1 MIVENIKPSL
11 DRLYKGEIKALNLND
26 CGLLEKVITAEFKV
40 TKMEEIDK
48 YGYPYARL
56 YCDKFYGG
64 YIDTNDW
71 EEVPND
77 PVLIFLEDE
86 DQARAEEAQEA
97 YADDWRGFWDYE
109 RDYQ

>member
-1 MIVENIKPSL
+1 MIVENIKISL
-11 DRLYKGEIKALNLND
+11 DRLSKGEIKALVLKD
-26 CGLLEKVITAEFKV
+26 CGLSAKEITSDYEI
-40 TKMEEIDK
+40 TKMEEVDK

-64 YIDTNDW
+64 YTDTNDW
-71 EEVPND
+71 EEVPNE
-77 PVLIFLEDE
+77 PTLVFLEDE

-109 RDYQ
+109 RDCQ